1 MSQFRTC
8 AHPLN
13 HFWEVVAV
21 VVPSLSHVQ
30 ARLPCPSLSLGVCSN
45 SCPSSQRCH
54 PAISSSIALFSSCPH
69 FFPPS
74 ESFPISRL
82 FTSGGQ
88 GIGVSA
94 SASVLPRYSG
104 LISFKIDW
112 FDLLAV
118 QGIFKSLLQHLSL
131 KASVL
136 WLSFRYGPTFTIIH
150 DYWKNHSFDY
160 TGLCWE
166 SNVSAFKYAV

>member
-1 MSQFRTC
+1 MFNYFPPHGLQ
-8 AHPLN
+8 H
-13 HFWEVVAV
+13 
-21 VVPSLSHVQ
+21 

-45 SCPSSQRCH
+45 SSPSSQRCH
-54 PAISSSIALFSSCPH
+54 PPISSSIALFSSCPH
-69 FFPPS
+69 FFPAS

-88 GIGVSA
+88 GIGASA

-104 LISFKIDW
+104 LISVKIDW

-118 QGIFKSLLQHLSL
+118 QGVFLAWAVQESKTLAVKSLLQHLSL

-136 WLSFRYGPTFTIIH
+136 WLSFRYGPTFTTTH